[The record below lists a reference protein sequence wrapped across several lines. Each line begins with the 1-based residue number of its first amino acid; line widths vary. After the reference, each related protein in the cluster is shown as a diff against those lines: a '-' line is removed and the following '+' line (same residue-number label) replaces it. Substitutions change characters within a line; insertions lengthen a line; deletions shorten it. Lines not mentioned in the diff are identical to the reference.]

1 MIDSET
7 LSRYHFDSADPPH
20 TAEYVTPSILKWCRR
35 LGGKRILDL
44 GCGNGALCA
53 ALSRA
58 GHEVVGCDPSET
70 GIAVA
75 QRAYPHIPFKSLS
88 VYDDPAPL
96 DGDPFDVVVSTEVI
110 EHLFDPRSL
119 PRFAS
124 RVLQPEGHLI
134 LSTPYHGYVKNL
146 ALSVAGRWDRHLS
159 PLWDGGHIKFWS
171 RATLCQLVTEEGFDL
186 VHFIGAGRIPFLWKS
201 MVVIFRKRSRASTAG
216 SQG

>member
-7 LSRYHFDSADPPH
+7 LSRYYFDSADPPH
-20 TAEYVTPSILKWCRR
+20 TAAYVTPCILKWCRR
-35 LGGKRILDL
+35 LGARRILDL

-53 ALSRA
+53 VLSSTGA
-58 GHEVVGCDPSET
+58 DVVGCDPSDT

-75 QRAYPHIPFKSLS
+75 RRAYPHISFRSLS
-88 VYDDPAPL
+88 VYDDPTKL
-96 DGDPFDVVVSTEVI
+96 DDDRFDVVVSTEVI

-124 RVLQPEGHLI
+124 RVLRPGGHLI

-146 ALSVAGRWDRHLS
+146 ALSVVGRWDRHFS

-171 RATLCQLVTEEGFDL
+171 RATLNELVTEEGFEL
-186 VHFIGAGRIPFLWKS
+186 VQFIGTGRVPYLWKS
-201 MVVIFRKRSRASTAG
+201 MVLIFRKPG
-216 SQG
+216 